1 MRSFEEL
8 KFEEPYPIFKS
19 YVVPYRDD
27 AGIIDYRRVKSEDVE
42 TYKDV
47 LKKLREFLQSIL
59 GIEIVKSYDEVRKLE
74 LIGDLISLYFKIPL
88 LKELFPSAILSPLK
102 IYMLCRVHLVPTSH
116 KGKKPSKELKELLF
130 KTPPADFIEGI
141 YKGKEKYSSIIERL
155 TTILADEKL
164 CKDIEKSWFIF
175 PSDTRPGF
183 NTSGLIPHHLLTS
196 AIAWSLATINKKLDR
211 TEIAVL
217 RLASLLHDI
226 GKPFNYKQHIELST
240 NVARLL
246 LDGLIPEQTLSRI
259 VDIISKHHE
268 PKDDLSA
275 ILKEA
280 DTMASTIDRVRQLVE
295 SYLKEDLES
304 IAKELDLNYED
315 GLKTG
320 DVAWDF
326 WIKVNEKRGS
336 KIFEDLNSKF
346 LNSLRKE
353 TDGFKS
359 PVKPFR
365 GVEGERREEEDYRNV
380 LIGVIDVA
388 GIQKYISRSQEIKV
402 TSGASLLIDYLVM
415 AYAPFYIQS
424 NMDEYD
430 IWVPYESFIYTAGG
444 VVEFVMPRL
453 FVNEFEKI
461 VGDQLNNILSNNGLK
476 VTFAYTQFRDNMYL
490 MIKELI
496 NNLHLKKNSMEGES
510 MPIARIKSPSG
521 YEDLC
526 QLCYLDDVETKIE
539 TPEGLKRV
547 CNVCKS
553 LYEFGG
559 EISFKNKYEAT
570 IFVGGKPVTVKDVYD
585 LDWEHVNK
593 YIIELISGHD
603 KPELRELI
611 ERRTAGVKL
620 RNIAVLKV
628 DGNLMGP
635 FMATSISPTDMYER
649 SARID
654 MALKNAIMKALTVI
668 YESIMKYHGD
678 LNEALKPY
686 VSTLFGTLYVG
697 GDDALIIMPSWTSIV
712 FSWIV
717 GNEFRLNMGKSRGLS
732 IGIAVGSAKANI
744 WGLISAANS
753 LMKEG
758 KKNVRDDPGCSVV
771 AFDVEEA
778 ITLND
783 SIVRERI
790 QLLRDKMISIQPFKI
805 SENDGLK
812 DYIKLLFESSD
823 YADFI
828 WKSYLASRYVDYIT
842 KHELKPKIEEFQS
855 FIKGIRSGI
864 LECMN
869 RADSFI
875 VFSGVC
881 EKDADIFKL
890 FIEKVYAKRQYARF
904 KEMYEK
910 TKRKNYEDNMKIYN
924 TIFELCPKE
933 ELSKFLGKEEIPHTF
948 NASISDAYRMIKI
961 VGGGVI

>member
-59 GIEIVKSYDEVRKLE
+59 EIEIVKSYDEVRKLE

-183 NTSGLIPHHLLTS
+183 NTSGLIPHLLLTS

-211 TEIAVL
+211 NKIAVL

-226 GKPFNYKQHIELST
+226 GKPFNYRQHVEPSKI
-240 NVARLL
+240 VAEFLL
-246 LDGLIPEQTLSRI
+246 NGLIPKPTLDKI

-268 PKDDLSA
+268 PTDDLSI
-275 ILKEA
+275 ILRKA

-304 IAKELDLNYED
+304 IAKELNLNYKD
-315 GLKTG
+315 GLETG
-320 DVAWDF
+320 PIAWDF
-326 WIKVNEKRGS
+326 WIKVYKERGL

-365 GVEGERREEEDYRNV
+365 EVEGERREEEDYKNV
-380 LIGVIDVA
+380 LVGVIDVA

-424 NMDEYD
+424 NMDEHD

-444 VVEFVMPRL
+444 IVEFVMPRL
-453 FVNEFEKI
+453 FINEFGKI
-461 VGDQLNNILSNNGLK
+461 VGDQLNDILSKNGLK
-476 VTFAYTQFRDNMYL
+476 VTFAHTQFHDNMYV
-490 MIKELI
+490 MIRELT
-496 NNLHLKKNSMEGES
+496 NNLHLKKNMLKYES
-510 MPIARIKSPSG
+510 MKIERISEIKGS
-521 YEDLC
+521 EDLC
-526 QLCYLDDVETKIE
+526 QLCYSDDAKLTLQLPGES
-539 TPEGLKRV
+539 KRV
-547 CNVCKS
+547 CEICEL
-553 LYEFGG
+553 LYKFGDG
-559 EISFKNKYEAT
+559 ISFRERYEAK
-570 IFVGGKPVTVKDVYD
+570 INLFKREFVAKDVYD
-585 LDWEHVNK
+585 LDWKDANRYV
-593 YIIELISGHD
+593 IELISGHD
-603 KPELRELI
+603 GLELE
-611 ERRTAGVKL
+611 KL
-620 RNIAVLKV
+620 KKKEVEIRDIAVLKI

-654 MALKNAIMKALTVI
+654 IALKNAVIKALNII
-668 YESIMKYHGD
+668 YESISKLHGN
-678 LNEALKPY
+678 LNESAKPCI
-686 VSTLFGTLYVG
+686 STLLGTLYVG
-697 GDDALIIMPSWTSIV
+697 GDDSLIIMPSWASIA

-717 GNEFRLNMGKSRGLS
+717 GNEFRSNMG
-732 IGIAVGSAKANI
+732 
-744 WGLISAANS
+744 
-753 LMKEG
+753 E
-758 KKNVRDDPGCSVV
+758 
-771 AFDVEEA
+771 
-778 ITLND
+778 
-783 SIVRERI
+783 
-790 QLLRDKMISIQPFKI
+790 
-805 SENDGLK
+805 
-812 DYIKLLFESSD
+812 
-823 YADFI
+823 
-828 WKSYLASRYVDYIT
+828 
-842 KHELKPKIEEFQS
+842 
-855 FIKGIRSGI
+855 
-864 LECMN
+864 
-869 RADSFI
+869 
-875 VFSGVC
+875 
-881 EKDADIFKL
+881 
-890 FIEKVYAKRQYARF
+890 
-904 KEMYEK
+904 
-910 TKRKNYEDNMKIYN
+910 
-924 TIFELCPKE
+924 
-933 ELSKFLGKEEIPHTF
+933 
-948 NASISDAYRMIKI
+948 
-961 VGGGVI
+961 

>member
-1 MRSFEEL
+1 MKSFEEL

-27 AGIIDYRRVKSEDVE
+27 VEIIDYRRVKSEDVE

-102 IYMLCRVHLVPTSH
+102 IYMLCRVHLVPRSH
-116 KGKKPSKELKELLF
+116 KDREPLREN
-130 KTPPADFIEGI
+130 PAEFIKGI
-141 YKGKEKYSSIIERL
+141 YERKEEYLDIIQKL
-155 TTILADEKL
+155 TSILANEKL

-183 NTSGLIPHHLLTS
+183 NTSGLIPHLLLTS

-211 TEIAVL
+211 NKIAVL

-246 LDGLIPEQTLSRI
+246 LDGLIPEQTLNRI

-304 IAKELDLNYED
+304 IAKELNLNYED
-315 GLKTG
+315 GLGTG
-320 DVAWDF
+320 DTAWDF
-326 WIKVNEKRGS
+326 WIKVYKERGL

-346 LNSLRKE
+346 LNSLREE

-380 LIGVIDVA
+380 LVGVIDVA

-461 VGDQLNNILSNNGLK
+461 AGDQLNGIISENGLK
-476 VTFAYTQFRDNMYL
+476 VTFAYAQFHDNMYV
-490 MIKELI
+490 MMRELT
-496 NNLHLKKNSMEGES
+496 NNLHLRKNMLKCES
-510 MPIARIKSPSG
+510 MKIERISG
-521 YEDLC
+521 IKGSEDLC
-526 QLCYLDDVETKIE
+526 QLCYSDDAKLTLQLPGES
-539 TPEGLKRV
+539 KRV
-547 CNVCKS
+547 CEICEL
-553 LYEFGG
+553 LYKFGDR
-559 EISFKNKYEAT
+559 ISFRERYEAK
-570 IFVGGKPVTVKDVYD
+570 INLFKREFVAKDVYD
-585 LDWEHVNK
+585 LDWKGAKGANRYV
-593 YIIELISGHD
+593 IELISGHD
-603 KPELRELI
+603 GLELE
-611 ERRTAGVKL
+611 KL
-620 RNIAVLKV
+620 EKKEVEIRDIAVLKI

-654 MALKNAIMKALTVI
+654 IALKNAIIKALNII
-668 YESIMKYHGD
+668 YESILKLHGN
-678 LNEALKPY
+678 LNESAKPCI
-686 VSTLFGTLYVG
+686 STLLGTLYVG
-697 GDDALIIMPSWTSIV
+697 GDDSLIIMPSWASIA

-717 GNEFRLNMGKSRGLS
+717 GNEFRSNMGESRGLS
-732 IGIAVGSAKANI
+732 IGIAVGSAKANL
-744 WGLISAANS
+744 WNLISAAHS
-753 LMKEG
+753 LMSEG
-758 KKNVRDDPGCSVV
+758 KKYVRDNPEYSVV
-771 AFDVEEA
+771 MYDIAEGG
-778 ITLND
+778 TLNNL
-783 SIVRERI
+783 IVKERVSVFASG
-790 QLLRDKMISIQPFKI
+790 RISIQPFTLSKTDDMLG
-805 SENDGLK
+805 N
-812 DYIKLLFESSD
+812 YIKLIFEVSNCNE
-823 YADFI
+823 FI
-828 WKSYLASRYVDYIT
+828 EKCYLASRYPNCISTPNLMSRVEDVQDFMKDIRT
-842 KHELKPKIEEFQS
+842 GIIE
-855 FIKGIRSGI
+855 
-864 LECMN
+864 CVN
-869 RADSFI
+869 RADTFI
-875 VFSGVC
+875 TFIGLPQ
-881 EKDADIFKL
+881 KDYELLKL
-890 FIEKVYAKRQYARF
+890 FIVAIYSKRQYARF
-904 KEMYEK
+904 KEK
-910 TKRKNYEDNMKIYN
+910 GDLKSAKIYD
-924 TIFELCPKE
+924 IVSKLCFKGDVND
-933 ELSKFLGKEEIPHTF
+933 LLKGKDIPRNLNSSF
-948 NASISDAYRMIKI
+948 SDAYRMIKI